1 MQTYA
6 LDAYRSRELNIDMRT
21 SSGDH
26 IAIDLSNSQSLS
38 QSSGRNA
45 KGSSDSF
52 RFSSMEAFSFSL
64 ESNGISEQDQKEIAA
79 FMEIARPY
87 LEAYFAELQE
97 GGRST
102 PRNEVARNVAAVF
115 DPLKGNGN
123 AVENY
128 AKRGIISL
136 FDDAAKMIRNFE
148 TLFDEAQKLLEKT
161 LDDFSRETALLYA

>member
-26 IAIDLSNSQSLS
+26 ITLDFSNRQSLS
-38 QSSGRNA
+38 LQSQRGA
-45 KGSSDSF
+45 GGSES
-52 RFSSMEAFSFSL
+52 RFSFSAMEAFSFSV

-87 LEAYFAELQE
+87 IEEYFAELQG
-97 GGRST
+97 GGRNT
-102 PRNEVARNVAAVF
+102 PRNEVARSVAAVF

-128 AKRGIISL
+128 AKQGIVSL

-148 TLFDEAQKLLEKT
+148 TLLDEAQKLLQKT
-161 LDDFSRETALLYA
+161 LDDFDRETALLYA